1 MRHLSGIDH
10 AWLERTLL
18 TQQNVIARQQAIACG
33 MTETVLRYRIRPGGP
48 WQKIIPGVYLAVTG
62 TVTADQREM
71 AALLHAGPRSVI
83 TGSVAVRRCGIRPP
97 ASNVVDVLVPVD
109 VRCQSFTFVRV
120 QRTTRM
126 PPQIRRTGEIR
137 FAGPTRAVADT
148 ARALT
153 AFRDVRAVVADAL
166 QKRLCSIKALRSELE
181 QGPAKGSGLLR
192 RALDEVG
199 DGIRS
204 VPEGDLRLLLKRARV
219 PMPVFN
225 ARLYDG
231 DTLIAIVDCW
241 WPDAGVAGEVD
252 SREYH
257 YSADDWQRTM
267 RRHDR
272 LVARGVLLL
281 HFTPQRI
288 RTDPDA
294 VVLEILSALAAG
306 RARPPLPIKALPAD

>member
-1 MRHLSGIDH
+1 
-10 AWLERTLL
+10 
-18 TQQNVIARQQAIACG
+18 
-33 MTETVLRYRIRPGGP
+33 MTETVLQYRIRSGGP

-62 TVTADQREM
+62 KVTTDQREM

-97 ASNVVDVLVPVD
+97 ASNYVDVLVPAES
-109 VRCQSFTFVRV
+109 RCQSVAFVRI
-120 QRTTRM
+120 QRTRRM
-126 PPQIRRTGEIR
+126 PSRTSTTGQIR
-137 FAGPTRAVADT
+137 FAGAARAVAD
-148 ARALT
+148 ASRSLT
-153 AFRDVRAVVADAL
+153 TIRDVRAVVSDAVQKGRCTIAD
-166 QKRLCSIKALRSELE
+166 LRTEYE
-181 QGPAKGSGLLR
+181 EGPRRGSALLR

-204 VPEGDLRLLLKRARV
+204 VPEGDLRLLLKRAGV

-294 VVLEILSALAAG
+294 IVLEILSALAAG
-306 RARPPLPIKALPAD
+306 RGRPPLPIKALPAA